1 MQSVS
6 SEEPYSVL
14 ILRGG
19 GEYGPAVS
27 ACWNERL
34 TEFIHLYYYLVLIR
48 NSRHTILINTGMPED
63 YSGFQK
69 FVQSWHPACRLC
81 RTEEEK
87 PGAALARAGVGLEG
101 VGTVVITPITI
112 YTTGNLKLFANAR
125 FALNRRGWIDFWAPE
140 PHAPRL
146 PPDIAMPRESREYL
160 AGAAFDRIHLLEDE
174 DTICPGVRCFRTGGH
189 HMSSMAVCVETSKGT
204 VILGDCFFT
213 YENIERNVPIGWA
226 ENLREIYAAYDR
238 VRREADIVIPLYDP
252 EVLKRFPDGKVA

>member
-1 MQSVS
+1 MKSVS

-34 TEFIHLYYYLVLIR
+34 TEFTDLYYYLVLIR
-48 NSRHTILINTGMPED
+48 NSRHTILINAGMPED
-63 YSGFQK
+63 YSGFEK
-69 FVQSWHPACRLC
+69 FVQGWHPACRLY

-87 PGAALARAGVGLEG
+87 PVAALARAGVALEG

-125 FALNRRGWIDFWAPE
+125 FAFNRRGWIDFWAPE

-146 PPDIAMPRESREYL
+146 PLDIAMPRESREYL
-160 AGAAFDRIHLLEDE
+160 AGPAFDRIRLLEDE